1 MRYACEAQC
10 HREKQ
15 GWKSIAQYSS
25 LSPTCPSFLRVK
37 LILKARQGGL
47 WREIGFKKSNLHPER
62 HKGGRRTPRV
72 SACWN
77 VCWKKGQG
85 QLYVCIQMPTMLP
98 VKGSLPVRSQS
109 LRSPEPLSS
118 GRPSWIPLSP
128 DEREA
133 CHCFF
138 CQSLKSKQYH
148 SKTLGL
154 KICYK

>member
-1 MRYACEAQC
+1 MRGPVPSRKAGL
-10 HREKQ
+10 EKYCSVLFTFSHMSIIFT
-15 GWKSIAQYSS
+15 GKTDFKST
-25 LSPTCPSFLRVK
+25 PRRT
-37 LILKARQGGL
+37 LKRDRLQ
-47 WREIGFKKSNLHPER
+47 KSNLHPER
-62 HKGGRRTPRV
+62 HKGGRRTPQV

-77 VCWKKGQG
+77 VCWRKGQG
-85 QLYVCIQMPTMLP
+85 QLYVCTQTPTMLP
-98 VKGSLPVRSQS
+98 VKGSPPVRSQS

-118 GRPSWIPLSP
+118 GRPSWITLSP
-128 DEREA
+128 DERES